1 MTWVKVCG
9 LRTPADLETAA
20 AAGADAA
27 GLVLVEDTPRCLT
40 VEEASRLAAR
50 AILPTVILT
59 RDLPP
64 ERLVETW
71 ERVGAAGVQPYGE
84 DREAAGRAAA
94 AAGAFVLY
102 PVRVRG
108 PVRLETIPDGHL
120 PLLDGYEPERL
131 GGSGTAPAEEW
142 LPPPGSRYVLAGGLG
157 PDNAAQAVRRRRPWG
172 VDASSGLESSPGRK
186 DPALITAF
194 VRAAKGAL
202 ARRET
207 A

>member
-20 AAGADAA
+20 AAGADAV

-40 VEEASRLAAR
+40 VPEASRLAALS
-50 AILPTVILT
+50 ALPSVILT
-59 RDLPP
+59 RDLSPG
-64 ERLVETW
+64 RLVETW

-84 DREAAGRAAA
+84 GREAAGRAAA
-94 AAGAFVLY
+94 GAGAFVLY

-108 PVRLETIPDGHL
+108 PVRLETIPGGHL
-120 PLLDGYEPERL
+120 PLLDGYSPDRL

-157 PDNAAQAVRRRRPWG
+157 PDNVADAVRRRRPWG

-194 VRAAKGAL
+194 VRAAKGASSGGKNL
-202 ARRET
+202 
-207 A
+207 